1 MLDLKKYKFMKQLFS
16 FYLVFLL
23 FLSCGSKNPR
33 ILGTTTNPTTSSS
46 DHVPFFD
53 INEYSENKDYGLDG
67 KFPVKVGE
75 KSVSNQRR
83 YLASLAGPNGEELQF
98 HRRGSC
104 CAYKSKNGILGGG
117 GNALVDVYEVTY
129 EGLKK
134 PILVYISFY
143 DYEKLYIPNGFTKRE

>member
-1 MLDLKKYKFMKQLFS
+1 MKQFS
-16 FYLVFLL
+16 SFCLVFLL
-23 FLSCGSKNPR
+23 FSSCGTKNPK

-46 DHVPFFD
+46 DHIPFLD
-53 INEYSENKDYGLDG
+53 ITEYSENENYGLDG
-67 KFPVKVGE
+67 KYPVKVGE
-75 KSVSNQRR
+75 RSASNQRR

-104 CAYKSKNGILGGG
+104 CPYKSKNGVLGGQ
-117 GNALVDVYEVTY
+117 GNALVDIYEVTY

-143 DYEKLYIPNGFTKRE
+143 DYEKLYIPKGFTKRK

>member
-1 MLDLKKYKFMKQLFS
+1 MRQLIS
-16 FYLVFLL
+16 FCLIILL
-23 FLSCGSKNPR
+23 FASCGSSKPK
-33 ILGTTTNPTTSSS
+33 ILSTSTNPTTSSS
-46 DHVPFFD
+46 DHVPFMD
-53 INEYSENKDYGLDG
+53 ITEYSENKDYGLDG

-104 CAYKSKNGILGGG
+104 CAYKSKNGVLGGE

-143 DYEKLYIPNGFTKRE
+143 DKENLYIPKGFTKRQ